1 MKFSLIAAFA
11 CVIYMTHAASVY
23 APEVVR
29 EKRSP
34 VIGAA
39 AIGGASFLGAGAL
52 GAGVLG
58 AGLLGAGAL
67 GAGALGASAL
77 GVGVAKGAIIG
88 RSL

>member
-23 APEVVR
+23 TPEVVR

-34 VIGAA
+34 VIGA

-67 GAGALGASAL
+67 GAGALGAGAL

-88 RSL
+88 RGL